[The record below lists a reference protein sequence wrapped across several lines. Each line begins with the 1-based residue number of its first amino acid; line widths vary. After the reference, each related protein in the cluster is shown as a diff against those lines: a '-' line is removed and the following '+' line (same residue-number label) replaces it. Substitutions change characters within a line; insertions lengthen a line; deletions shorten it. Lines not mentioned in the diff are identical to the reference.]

1 MTELQPYGG
10 IHAPVDANTRYYTS
24 ARTDDELIAVWL
36 STYATSSPH
45 TLALYERVARRFVAA
60 LRFSGVTIAS
70 AGMDQVQEA
79 IDTLKATEAGGP
91 ASPATVASY
100 ITTARTLMVFAH
112 RVGFSRFNVAPMIR
126 TPKAARQLAQRILS
140 EVDTQLMLRAARPG
154 RDDAILSIGYYGGL
168 RISEIAGL
176 RWSNVIARDSGEAQL
191 DVIGKGGKVRQVLLP
206 AELAKKLAA
215 LRGDAP
221 ADAPLFRIS
230 TRQMRAIVLATARRA
245 GLTGNISPHWL
256 RHAHASHALDNHAPI
271 SLVQATLGHAS
282 LSTTSAYVH
291 ARPGDSSSR
300 YLK

>member
-1 MTELQPYGG
+1 MQEVQPTGYMQPLVSPERG
-10 IHAPVDANTRYYTS
+10 ATS
-24 ARTDDELIAVWL
+24 AVTDDQLIAVWIE
-36 STYATSSPH
+36 TYRDASPH
-45 TLALYERVARRFVAA
+45 TIVLYERVARRFVAA
-60 LRFSGVTIAS
+60 LHLAGHTFAS
-70 AGMDQVQEA
+70 A
-79 IDTLKATEAGGP
+79 TLEQTQAAVETLRFMESGGP
-91 ASPATVASY
+91 ALPATVATY
-100 ITTARTLMVFAH
+100 IDAVRLFFNFAH
-112 RVGFSRFNVAPMIR
+112 RVGFTRFNAGPLTRSPRVPSM
-126 TPKAARQLAQRILS
+126 LAQRILS
-140 EVDTQLMLRAARPG
+140 EFDVGLLLRAARPG

-206 AELAKKLAA
+206 AELAKKLVA
-215 LRGDAP
+215 LRCDAP
-221 ADAPLFRIS
+221 ADAPIFRIS